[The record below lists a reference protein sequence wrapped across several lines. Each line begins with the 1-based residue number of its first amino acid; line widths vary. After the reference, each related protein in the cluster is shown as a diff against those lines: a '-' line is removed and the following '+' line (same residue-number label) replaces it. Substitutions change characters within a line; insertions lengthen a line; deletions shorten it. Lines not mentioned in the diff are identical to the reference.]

1 MRSFF
6 QNIFSILICILLINS
21 VNDLQAYALGDV
33 DWVLIEDNELGKQWI
48 DQGSLERLNN
58 NEIKVLTKFFERS
71 TKNKDKGSTDLYVMR
86 INCENKNF
94 KDISINGLP
103 NINAKWNSSNND
115 ELIDSVI
122 DRSCSLIIN

>member
-6 QNIFSILICILLINS
+6 RNIFSILICILLINS

-71 TKNKDKGSTDLYVMR
+71 TKNKDKGSSDLYVMR

-103 NINAKWNSSNND
+103 NINAKWKSSNND

>member
-6 QNIFSILICILLINS
+6 RNIFSILICILLINS

-48 DQGSLERLNN
+48 DQGSLERLND

-103 NINAKWNSSNND
+103 NINAKWKSSNND

>member
-1 MRSFF
+1 MRSFI
-6 QNIFSILICILLINS
+6 QKIFSILICILLINS
-21 VNDLQAYALGDV
+21 LNDLQAYALGDV
-33 DWVLIEDNELGKQWI
+33 DWILIEDNELGKQWI
-48 DQGSLERLNN
+48 DQGSLERLND

-103 NINAKWNSSNND
+103 NINAKWKSSNND

-122 DRSCSLIIN
+122 DRSCSLVNN